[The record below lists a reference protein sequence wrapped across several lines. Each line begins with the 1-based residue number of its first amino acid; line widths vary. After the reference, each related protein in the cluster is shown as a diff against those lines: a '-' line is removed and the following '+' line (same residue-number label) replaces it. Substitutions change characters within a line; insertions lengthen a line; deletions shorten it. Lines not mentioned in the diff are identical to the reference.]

1 MRSRTVRFVFIFL
14 AFVSTQFALADS
26 GPSDPQAGS
35 GNAGSIQGNVV
46 DPTGAVIPKATVTIK
61 NPVTGYTAT
70 AITGNDGSY
79 VFRNVPYNNYHVTAT
94 AKGFTGTTADAIVRS
109 NLPYALN
116 LTMQIATAATTV
128 DVRGEAGDMVETNPV
143 AHTDVDRGLIDKL
156 PVESSSSQLSSV
168 ITLST
173 PGVTADSNGQFHP
186 LGEHA
191 DTSYSLDNQSMT
203 DQQSKM
209 FSNQISTDAIQSME
223 VIEGVAPAEFGDKTS
238 LVVRVATRS
247 GLGTRQ
253 PTGSLSTSYG
263 SFGTSTVAFDILQ
276 GNDKIGNFFSVSGL
290 NSGRFLDS
298 PEFMPIHDHGNS
310 ESAFDRF
317 DWQATGSDVAH
328 LNLSYT
334 RSWFQIP
341 NTIQQEYLQP
351 VSQDQRQQ
359 IRSINVSPGWTHTF
373 NNNTLDTTTAWFRQ
387 DQVGYYP
394 SDDIFADN
402 PATIGESRRL
412 TNAGIKTDV
421 SYVKGIQ
428 NFKAG
433 VQFQHTLLSEDFN
446 FGITDPTFNVPG
458 TPGYDP
464 GLLAYDLTR
473 GGSLFLF
480 NGHADIR
487 QEAIYAQDAIS
498 IKNWTFNLGV
508 RGDNYDGLSHGHL
521 LQPRLGAAYN
531 IKKTNTVLRASYG
544 RFFETPYNENLVISS
559 STGPGGLA
567 SSGLAGFGSF
577 PIEPGHRSQYN
588 VGLQQAAGRWASIDL
603 EYFWKFTKND
613 FDFDTL
619 FNTPLTFPI
628 EWKQSKIDGFSGR
641 ITFPTYHGFTAYTV
655 LSHSRARFF
664 PPEVGGILFNSPL
677 DTSPFRIDHD
687 QAFGASTNLQYQ
699 PKKNSPW
706 MSFTWRYD
714 SGEVAGAITSLEDA
728 LTLSNNPFVLGD
740 EQAQMG
746 LACGGVAATP
756 TAPITTC
763 PSGQLS
769 ATRVRVPAPGTY
781 NADTNPARIAP
792 RNIFDM
798 GFGWDNV
805 LRKDRYK
812 TNLNFT
818 VANLT
823 NTESLYNFL
832 STFSGTHFIPPRTYT
847 GEVSLHF

>member
-1 MRSRTVRFVFIFL
+1 M
-14 AFVSTQFALADS
+14 
-26 GPSDPQAGS
+26 
-35 GNAGSIQGNVV
+35 
-46 DPTGAVIPKATVTIK
+46 
-61 NPVTGYTAT
+61 
-70 AITGNDGSY
+70 
-79 VFRNVPYNNYHVTAT
+79 
-94 AKGFTGTTADAIVRS
+94 
-109 NLPYALN
+109 
-116 LTMQIATAATTV
+116 
-128 DVRGEAGDMVETNPV
+128 
-143 AHTDVDRGLIDKL
+143 
-156 PVESSSSQLSSV
+156 
-168 ITLST
+168 
-173 PGVTADSNGQFHP
+173 
-186 LGEHA
+186 
-191 DTSYSLDNQSMT
+191 
-203 DQQSKM
+203 
-209 FSNQISTDAIQSME
+209 
-223 VIEGVAPAEFGDKTS
+223 
-238 LVVRVATRS
+238 
-247 GLGTRQ
+247 
-253 PTGSLSTSYG
+253 
-263 SFGTSTVAFDILQ
+263 
-276 GNDKIGNFFSVSGL
+276 
-290 NSGRFLDS
+290 
-298 PEFMPIHDHGNS
+298 
-310 ESAFDRF
+310 
-317 DWQATGSDVAH
+317 
-328 LNLSYT
+328 
-334 RSWFQIP
+334 
-341 NTIQQEYLQP
+341 
-351 VSQDQRQQ
+351 
-359 IRSINVSPGWTHTF
+359 
-373 NNNTLDTTTAWFRQ
+373 
-387 DQVGYYP
+387 
-394 SDDIFADN
+394 
-402 PATIGESRRL
+402 
-412 TNAGIKTDV
+412 
-421 SYVKGIQ
+421 KGIQ